1 MPLNALR
8 KVLQAEI
15 RPPSFRS
22 TAGLFQ
28 WLRDGLAIALPKS
41 LTQSGWR
48 TKTLQVSTSPSG
60 EKSFCA
66 IEQSRFGMR
75 RATKVNADDGSLPVE
90 ATLPPDLI
98 FTSKVTLPPA
108 AAKSLAT
115 TIGLRLGE
123 ISPIPPHDA
132 AFAVCEQTRTV
143 NDRIEADVAIA
154 RKKTL
159 LDLRQSAGGERI
171 ISIGAK
177 PDEQGK
183 YKFVFEKPERKTQF
197 RGHPAIDAAFLAVAV
212 LLLFAAIDANIKNRL
227 QNLERYEASILTEL
241 RSVREQAALFDDIEP
256 TGLERQRGVQLKSTF
271 HDLQSALAKL
281 PDGVLLDRLNF
292 QPDVINLTGFTPSPL
307 KETPQFKPQTIEPT
321 SRPGFDKFAVRIEPG
336 STP

>member
-41 LTQSGWR
+41 ITQSGWR
-48 TKTLQVSTSPSG
+48 TKTLQVSTDPTG
-60 EKSFCA
+60 EKSFCTV
-66 IEQSRFGMR
+66 EQSRFGVR
-75 RATKVNADDGSLPVE
+75 RATRVNADDGSLPIE

-115 TIGLRLGE
+115 TIGLRLGD
-123 ISPIPPHDA
+123 ISPIPPKDA
-132 AFAVCEQTRTV
+132 AFAVCEKTRTV
-143 NDRIEADVAIA
+143 NNRIEADVAIA
-154 RKKTL
+154 RKETL
-159 LDLRQSAGGERI
+159 LGLHNSAGGDRI

-183 YKFVFEKPERKTQF
+183 YKFVFEKPKRKTQF
-197 RGHPAIDAAFLAVAV
+197 GGHLVIDAALIAAVV
-212 LLLFAAIDANIKNRL
+212 LMLFAAIDANIKNRL

-241 RSVREQAALFDDIEP
+241 RAVRGQAALFDDIEP
-256 TGLERQRGVQLKSTF
+256 TGPERLRGVQLASAF
-271 HDLQSALAKL
+271 QDLQSALALL
-281 PDGVLLDRLNF
+281 PDGVLLDSLNY
-292 QPDVINLTGFTPSPL
+292 QPDVINLSGFAPSPL
-307 KETPQFKPQTIEPT
+307 KETLRFKPHTIMPAN
-321 SRPGFDKFAVRIEPG
+321 RPGFDKFAVRIEPG